1 MIRLKDILNESMSKN
16 KVQDIIDRVFPQI
29 VNDRGTGKKGVP
41 KIKLHYDIYARL
53 SGDEDMRGE
62 HSSTTKAQYD
72 ENTNIIYIYYP
83 NMENEEDVLR
93 ALIHEYT
100 HYKQDHKLF
109 KKYKAMYSYDE
120 DPTEIEAK
128 RNEEDWPLFTT
139 N

>member
-1 MIRLKDILNESMSKN
+1 MTIDEI
-16 KVQDIIDRVFPQI
+16 QQIIDYAYPNIQKYY
-29 VNDRGTGKKGVP
+29 GKGSLDFP
-41 KIKLHYDIYARL
+41 KIELHRDIYARL
-53 SGDEDMRGE
+53 SGDEEQSGE

-72 ENTNIIYIYYP
+72 EDTNVIYIYYP

-93 ALIHEYT
+93 SLIHEYT

-139 N
+139 R

>member
-1 MIRLKDILNESMSKN
+1 MNTNEI
-16 KVQDIIDRVFPQI
+16 QQIIDYAY
-29 VNDRGTGKKGVP
+29 P
-41 KIKLHYDIYARL
+41 KIQSYYGKGSLDIPKIELHKDIYARL
-53 SGDEDMRGE
+53 SGDEEQSGE
-62 HSSTTKAQYD
+62 HSKTTKAEYD
-72 ENTNIIYIYYP
+72 NDTNVIYIYYP
-83 NMENEEDVLR
+83 NMKSEEDVLR
-93 ALIHEYT
+93 SIIHEYT

>member
-1 MIRLKDILNESMSKN
+1 MEINEIQN
-16 KVQDIIDRVFPQI
+16 IIDYAY
-29 VNDRGTGKKGVP
+29 P
-41 KIKLHYDIYARL
+41 KIQSYYGKGSLDIPEIELHKDIYARL
-53 SGDEDMRGE
+53 SGDEEQSGE

-93 ALIHEYT
+93 SLIHEYT

-109 KKYKAMYSYDE
+109 KQYKQMYSYDE

>member
-1 MIRLKDILNESMSKN
+1 MTTDEIQN
-16 KVQDIIDRVFPQI
+16 IIDYAY
-29 VNDRGTGKKGVP
+29 P
-41 KIKLHYDIYARL
+41 KIQKYYGKGSLDIPKIELHRDIYARL
-53 SGDEDMRGE
+53 SGDEEQSGE

-72 ENTNIIYIYYP
+72 EDTNVIYIYYP
-83 NMENEEDVLR
+83 NMKNEEDVLR
-93 ALIHEYT
+93 SIIHEYT

-128 RNEEDWPLFTT
+128 NNEKDWPLFTT

>member
-1 MIRLKDILNESMSKN
+1 MTTDKIQN
-16 KVQDIIDRVFPQI
+16 II
-29 VNDRGTGKKGVP
+29 NYSYP
-41 KIKLHYDIYARL
+41 KIQKYYGKGSLDIPKIELHKDIYARL
-53 SGDEDMRGE
+53 SGDEEQSGE

>member
-1 MIRLKDILNESMSKN
+1 MKPDEI
-16 KVQDIIDRVFPQI
+16 QPI
-29 VNDRGTGKKGVP
+29 VDYAYPKIQKYYGTGKLSIP
-41 KIKLHYDIYARL
+41 PIKFHHDIYARL
-53 SGDEDMRGE
+53 SGDEEQSGE

-72 ENTNIIYIYYP
+72 EDTNVIYIYYP

-100 HYKQDHKLF
+100 HYRQDHKLF